1 MFLVGLGQGLIVP
14 NAAAGI
20 VSVNP
25 KLAGSASGLGA
36 TIQVMIGG
44 ILAYATGYIIA
55 DFVSPLPLIGIL
67 FFTILGAIA
76 GSFFGK
82 LYHRVVDAVLSK
94 IPGLNSIYNTVKQII
109 DTFATTQSNAFKEVV
124 LIEYP
129 QKDIFALAF
138 LTSETKGEIAKR
150 KNQKMINVFMPSTP
164 NPTTGFLMFVPLS
177 KCTKLNMSVDQA
189 IKYIISAGL
198 VTPKAPE
205 IKKALPKKK
214 KIKKLTK

>member
-1 MFLVGLGQGLIVP
+1 MERQSCSKNFDSSP
-14 NAAAGI
+14 PDN
-20 VSVNP
+20 
-25 KLAGSASGLGA
+25 SG
-36 TIQVMIGG
+36 TWS
-44 ILAYATGYIIA
+44 
-55 DFVSPLPLIGIL
+55 D
-67 FFTILGAIA
+67 AIA
-76 GSFFGK
+76 TARPSFKF
-82 LYHRVVDAVLSK
+82 LSK
-94 IPGLNSIYNTVKQII
+94 TLTPDISSLTIFTP
-109 DTFATTQSNAFKEVV
+109 
-124 LIEYP
+124 
-129 QKDIFALAF
+129 IFALAF